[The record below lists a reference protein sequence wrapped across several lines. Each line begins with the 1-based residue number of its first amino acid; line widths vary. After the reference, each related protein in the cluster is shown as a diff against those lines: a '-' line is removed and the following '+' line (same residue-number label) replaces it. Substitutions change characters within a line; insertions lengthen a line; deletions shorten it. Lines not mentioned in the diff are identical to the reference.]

1 MSDLHFGRVH
11 MNSVRPLIESLWRD
25 RPHLTVLSGD
35 FVQNG
40 TREEFMEARE
50 FLRQLP
56 EPWIAVPGNHDL
68 PFRNVWNR
76 LRVGLRWYREFI
88 AEEIEPF
95 WTDGEVAVLGVNT
108 ARPFPLRG
116 GRINEQQVRA
126 VEARLAAL
134 PEGVT
139 RILVSHHPFDLDPSF
154 PGREL
159 VGRARMAMG
168 RLAQSIDV
176 LLAGHMHLSQ
186 AGYTAVR
193 YRLQGR
199 SAIFVQAGTA
209 TSARGRGE
217 PNAYNRLYL
226 GNREIRVERWQWNPG
241 DQHFRCATAE
251 VFERHPEPAPVFPPE
266 TPTAAQEVTAILPE
280 KISGEPPAAAP
291 DRD

>member
-1 MSDLHFGRVH
+1 
-11 MNSVRPLIESLWRD
+11 MNAVRPLVESLWRE
-25 RPHLTVLSGD
+25 RPHITVLSGD

-40 TREEFMEARE
+40 TREEFAEARE

-76 LRVGLRWYREFI
+76 FRVGLRWYREFI
-88 AEEIEPF
+88 ADDIEPF
-95 WTDGEVAVLGVNT
+95 WTDGEIAVLGTNT
-108 ARPFPLRG
+108 ARPLPLRG
-116 GRINEQQVRA
+116 GRINEGQVREI
-126 VEARLAAL
+126 EARLASL

-209 TSARGRGE
+209 TSDRGRGE
-217 PNAYNRLYL
+217 PNAYNRLYI
-226 GNREIRVERWQWNPG
+226 GHREIRVERWRWNPG
-241 DQHFRCATAE
+241 DQHFQCATAE
-251 VFERHPEPAPVFPPE
+251 TFDRRPEPPPVFPPE
-266 TPTAAQEVTAILPE
+266 PPASELEVQVSLPE
-280 KISGEPPAAAP
+280 VSGSPPAAEP
-291 DRD
+291 DKG